1 MSSNLHYVST
11 DPSAPPFYK
20 ITSTYYGNTCVPD
33 NELIPAMQ
41 GSPFYKSFNGL
52 PPFSSDHSSPPPS
65 HEYNSDYSFDSV
77 AEYNIQNMLEA

>member
-1 MSSNLHYVST
+1 MFQQILLHLLATRLPV
-11 DPSAPPFYK
+11 P
-20 ITSTYYGNTCVPD
+20 IMVILCVPD

-41 GSPFYKSFNGL
+41 GSPFYKSFSGL
-52 PPFSSDHSSPPPS
+52 PPFSSDHSSPPSS